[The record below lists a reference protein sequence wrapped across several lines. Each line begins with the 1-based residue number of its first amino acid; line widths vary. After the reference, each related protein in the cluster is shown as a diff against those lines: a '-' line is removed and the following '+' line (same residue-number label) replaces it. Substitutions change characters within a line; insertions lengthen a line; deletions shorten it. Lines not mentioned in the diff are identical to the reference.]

1 MLMLFVERRNEKL
14 DQGLRALLIEATGG
28 RMYYE
33 TYWLATGLGA
43 AETEG
48 GRTGDGW
55 EARALLDSGELI
67 YTMRTYTRTKRWVMV
82 PERAINFALYLY

>member
-1 MLMLFVERRNEKL
+1 MMLPFTRLHSP
-14 DQGLRALLIEATGG
+14 A
-28 RMYYE
+28 E

-67 YTMRTYTRTKRWVMV
+67 YSMRTYTRTKRWVMV
-82 PERAINFALYLY
+82 PERAINFAPNYTN

>member
-1 MLMLFVERRNEKL
+1 MRSPLESS
-14 DQGLRALLIEATGG
+14 
-28 RMYYE
+28 E

-67 YTMRTYTRTKRWVMV
+67 YSMRTYTRTKRWVMV

>member
-1 MLMLFVERRNEKL
+1 MAPCK
-14 DQGLRALLIEATGG
+14 A
-28 RMYYE
+28 E

-67 YTMRTYTRTKRWVMV
+67 FNENLHTNKALGDGA
-82 PERAINFALYLY
+82 RASNQLRAYLY